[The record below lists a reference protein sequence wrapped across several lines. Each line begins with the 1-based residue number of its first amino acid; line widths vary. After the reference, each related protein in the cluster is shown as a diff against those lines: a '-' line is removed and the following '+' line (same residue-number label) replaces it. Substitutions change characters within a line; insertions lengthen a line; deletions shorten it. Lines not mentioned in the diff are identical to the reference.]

1 MGIAALRRGASTT
14 APGASTTMAWL
25 ALTAH
30 VELYIR
36 GLVDRGLMD
45 SSAVSM
51 TLPCCGPQAGT
62 LRLWTRPLPK

>member
-1 MGIAALRRGASTT
+1 MGIAALRPGASTT

-36 GLVDRGLMD
+36 GLGDRGLMD
-45 SSAVSM
+45 SSAVTM
-51 TLPCCGPQAGT
+51 TLPSCGPQAGT